1 MRILG
6 TGSALPAHT
15 LTNDDLSKFL
25 DTSDEWIRTHTGIR
39 SRQVITDETLLQLAA
54 RAANAALENAGLAAA
69 DIDYIL
75 ASSVLPD
82 TITPSLGCLLQ
93 AEIGANCPALDVN
106 AVRKSRGLTQEE
118 LAEALFVSR
127 TAISKWESGRGYPS
141 IDSLKEISRYFS
153 VSIDELLSGDQLV
166 LIAEKE
172 NKSNLNGL
180 CDLLFGFTDLLSLM
194 LIFLPLYTKP
204 VDGYIYSVSLIE
216 YVDSEIW
223 IRMTYWGLFIA
234 LTIIGIVNILMVNF
248 KFEKGKKVITF
259 LSVGL
264 SIITVLYLA
273 IAREPYAVTVA
284 FLLLLIKGGLLYKRA
299 MAGR

>member
-1 MRILG
+1 MEF
-6 TGSALPAHT
+6 HE
-15 LTNDDLSKFL
+15 K
-25 DTSDEWIRTHTGIR
+25 
-39 SRQVITDETLLQLAA
+39 LQEL
-54 RAANAALENAGLAAA
+54 
-69 DIDYIL
+69 
-75 ASSVLPD
+75 
-82 TITPSLGCLLQ
+82 
-93 AEIGANCPALDVN
+93 
-106 AVRKSRGLTQEE
+106 RKSRGLTQEE

-153 VSIDELLSGDQLV
+153 VSIDELLSGNQLV

-194 LIFLPLYTKP
+194 LIFLPLYPKP

-216 YVDSEIW
+216 YVDNAIW
-223 IRMTYWGLFIA
+223 IRITYWGLFIA

-273 IAREPYAVTVA
+273 MEREPYAITVA

-299 MAGR
+299 TAGQ